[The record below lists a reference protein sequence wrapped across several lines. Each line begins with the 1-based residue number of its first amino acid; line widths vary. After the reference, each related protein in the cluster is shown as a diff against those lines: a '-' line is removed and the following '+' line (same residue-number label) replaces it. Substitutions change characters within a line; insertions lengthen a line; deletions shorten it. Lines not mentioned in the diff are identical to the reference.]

1 MAFILNEEQQEI
13 IQLID
18 DFFTRE
24 VDPHLQE
31 WDATSE
37 PDISVIRKAMEL
49 GFHKLDIP
57 EEHGGS
63 GLDLYTMSAA
73 IECMGRHDIGFASGF
88 TTTTAP
94 WKIVLGM
101 GTNEQ
106 KTWADRVF
114 GEENK
119 IGCFCLTEPSGGSD
133 ASAMRTTAVRDG
145 DDYIINGTKCFITSA
160 EYGEI
165 FAVMAVTDKTKGAKG
180 ISCFMVDRNLP
191 GVQVGKHEDKLGF
204 RTSYTNEIAFQ
215 DVRVNKKWMVG
226 PEGLGFIIAMNTL
239 DGARLT
245 TGTMALGLAQRA
257 LEESV
262 KYAKERVAFGK
273 PIIAKQGIAFMLADM
288 EARVQVTRSMIEH
301 TVQLIESG
309 KPFIK
314 EASICKMIASEY
326 AMQNAIDAVQILG
339 GYGCCKE
346 YPVEKLLRDAKV
358 LCIVEGTTQIQKD
371 VIARHLAKEY

>member
-37 PDISVIRKAMEL
+37 PDINVIRKAMEL

-101 GTNEQ
+101 GTDEQ
-106 KTWADRVF
+106 KAWADRVF
-114 GEENK
+114 GEENR

-180 ISCFMVDRNLP
+180 ISCFMVDRDLP
-191 GVQVGKHEDKLGF
+191 GVQDD
-204 RTSYTNEIAFQ
+204 RQ
-215 DVRVNKKWMVG
+215 RVRHAERHRRRSDPW
-226 PEGLGFIIAMNTL
+226 
-239 DGARLT
+239 RLR
-245 TGTMALGLAQRA
+245 LL
-257 LEESV
+257 
-262 KYAKERVAFGK
+262 
-273 PIIAKQGIAFMLADM
+273 QGVS
-288 EARVQVTRSMIEH
+288 R
-301 TVQLIESG
+301 
-309 KPFIK
+309 
-314 EASICKMIASEY
+314 
-326 AMQNAIDAVQILG
+326 
-339 GYGCCKE
+339 
-346 YPVEKLLRDAKV
+346 
-358 LCIVEGTTQIQKD
+358 
-371 VIARHLAKEY
+371 